1 MFMEKELP
9 QAWLALT
16 IGFLTSAISA
26 INNWKVSPLIPT
38 FMSEF
43 NLSSY
48 ALAGVLVG
56 IVGAVAVFVVLPGG
70 LLVSR
75 YGPKRVIALSL
86 SATAIG
92 SFSQVFAPSFALLL
106 AGRALEGFGS
116 ALTLV
121 SSSTLISNHFS
132 SRHLG
137 IAMGIFAAAPPLGS
151 LISLN
156 LSAVVSALYGWRT
169 MWIIGSG
176 LTLPVLAG
184 LFLLKGERKSS
195 AQDYSL
201 RGSFSNASIWLIPL
215 AYFAMVA
222 SGQCIWAWGPTYLS
236 EVRGL
241 NMSYASFIP
250 TITSIMALL
259 VSPFGGWLSDRTNV
273 RKWVILAPLL
283 VLGVLYPAVPYVA
296 TSYFAIMMILIGIFN
311 NIIPAGVLSEVV
323 KLSGPSTAVGLSV
336 NYLYIQM
343 SIMVGPPF
351 FGLILD
357 VTHSWEASFFSLIA
371 FIIIGLLG
379 ILFATKYDRKKSD
392 SR

>member
-1 MFMEKELP
+1 MEKDLP
-9 QAWLALT
+9 HAWLALV

-75 YGPKRVIALSL
+75 YGPKRIIALSL

-92 SFSQVFAPSFALLL
+92 SFSQVFAPNFALLL

-121 SSSTLISNHFS
+121 SSSTLISDHFS
-132 SRHLG
+132 ARHLG
-137 IAMGIFAAAPPLGS
+137 VAMGIFAAAPPLGS

-176 LTLPVLAG
+176 VTLPVLAS
-184 LFLLKGERKSS
+184 LFLLKGERKTV
-195 AQDYSL
+195 ARNYSMK
-201 RGSFSNASIWLIPL
+201 GAFSNAATWLIPL
-215 AYFAMVA
+215 AFFAMVA
-222 SGQCIWAWGPTYLS
+222 CGQCIWAWGPTYLN

-241 NMSYASFIP
+241 DMSYASFIP
-250 TITSIMALL
+250 TITSIMALPPA
-259 VSPFGGWLSDRTNV
+259 S
-273 RKWVILAPLL
+273 A
-283 VLGVLYPAVPYVA
+283 LG
-296 TSYFAIMMILIGIFN
+296 
-311 NIIPAGVLSEVV
+311 
-323 KLSGPSTAVGLSV
+323 
-336 NYLYIQM
+336 
-343 SIMVGPPF
+343 
-351 FGLILD
+351 
-357 VTHSWEASFFSLIA
+357 
-371 FIIIGLLG
+371 
-379 ILFATKYDRKKSD
+379 
-392 SR
+392 

>member
-1 MFMEKELP
+1 MERDLP

-38 FMSEF
+38 LMSEF
-43 NLSSY
+43 SLSSY
-48 ALAGVLVG
+48 ALAGVMVG
-56 IVGAVAVFVVLPGG
+56 AVGAVAVFVVLPGG

-86 SATAIG
+86 SATALG
-92 SFSQVFAPSFALLL
+92 SFSQIFAPDFGFLL

-121 SSSTLISNHFS
+121 SSSTLISDHFS

-137 IAMGIFAAAPPLGS
+137 MAMGIFAAAPPLGS
-151 LISLN
+151 LLSLN
-156 LSAVVSALYGWRT
+156 LSAVVSELYGWRT
-169 MWIIGSG
+169 MWILGSA
-176 LTLPVLAG
+176 LTLPVLAC
-184 LFLLKGERKSS
+184 LFLLKGERKS
-195 AQDYSL
+195 AQQKYSI
-201 RGSFSNASIWLIPL
+201 RDSFSNAGIWLIPL

-222 SGQCIWAWGPTYLS
+222 CGQCVWTWGPTYLNK
-236 EVRGL
+236 VRGL
-241 NMSYASFIP
+241 DMNVASFIP

-273 RKWVILAPLL
+273 RRWVILMPL
-283 VLGVLYPAVPYVA
+283 VILGVLYPLVPYVA
-296 TSYFAIMMILIGIFN
+296 TSEFAVMMIVVGIFN

-323 KLSGPSTAVGLSV
+323 KLSGRSSAVGLSV
-336 NYLYIQM
+336 NFLYIQM

-357 VTHSWEASFFSLIA
+357 MTHSWEASFFSL
-371 FIIIGLLG
+371 LLFVLMG
-379 ILFATKYDRKKSD
+379 VLGVLVAGRYNRNEKRES
-392 SR
+392 